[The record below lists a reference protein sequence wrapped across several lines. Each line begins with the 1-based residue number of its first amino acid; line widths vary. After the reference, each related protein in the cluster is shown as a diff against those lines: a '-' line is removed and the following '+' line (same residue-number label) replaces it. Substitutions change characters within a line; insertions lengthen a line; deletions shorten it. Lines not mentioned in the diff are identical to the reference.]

1 MRKGKTHVGVEA
13 KTCLG
18 GSLAHIA
25 KTIDII
31 RANNW
36 TSLIIDYC
44 PLDSLQSMFDSY
56 KKNYTDTINSF
67 KEQQLISSE
76 IHDRYQYL
84 LKLKDYES
92 RRMLNEDTA
101 FYRQMEPEIAD
112 KYIRYPSYREFLDYY
127 LWFLNQHIPTIRKS
141 QGGSKDWRQTFD
153 ELSPKTF
160 QPKSKQILL
169 ERCIKEIGEN
179 FSAQDVN
186 SYLDKY
192 IHITQDTLLPNK
204 IRDQYNLSADANQL
218 LLKDIHGK
226 PTNLN
231 ILLKKNRGKVIYV
244 DFWASW
250 CGPCIR
256 QTAVIKDLYKQY
268 ADKGLEVIG
277 VAVWDEPE
285 ATIEAVKRHDLPW
298 RNIINAQHIPSDI
311 YGFQGI
317 PCIILFGPDGTILSR
332 DQQDEGLRNDVAN
345 AINGK

>member
-1 MRKGKTHVGVEA
+1 M
-13 KTCLG
+13 
-18 GSLAHIA
+18 
-25 KTIDII
+25 I

-101 FYRQMEPEIAD
+101 FYRQMEPGIAD

-141 QGGSKDWRQTFD
+141 QGGSNDWRQTFD

-231 ILLKKNRGKVIYV
+231 ILLKKTGERSFMWTFGQAGVYPAGKK
-244 DFWASW
+244 
-250 CGPCIR
+250 CLHR
-256 QTAVIKDLYKQY
+256 Q
-268 ADKGLEVIG
+268 
-277 VAVWDEPE
+277 
-285 ATIEAVKRHDLPW
+285 
-298 RNIINAQHIPSDI
+298 S
-311 YGFQGI
+311 
-317 PCIILFGPDGTILSR
+317 
-332 DQQDEGLRNDVAN
+332 
-345 AINGK
+345 